1 VARDKVGP
9 LAGFKVIDL
18 THVMA
23 GPVCTLLLADLG
35 ADVIKVERPPEGDD
49 SRHMAP
55 PYIGDESAAYLIVNR
70 HKRGIVLNLKH
81 ESGREALLRLLET
94 ADILVENYRGGTL
107 EKLGLGYEQ
116 LRARF
121 PSLIWCSISGYGRT
135 GPYADRPGF
144 DLMAQAMS
152 GIMSFTGEGPGRPPV
167 KAGAPIAD
175 ITAGILGA
183 LGVVAAVSHQ
193 QRTGEAQRVE
203 TSLFEAAILHT
214 FWQSAICFATGTSP
228 GPLGS
233 AHPLDAPYQAF
244 ETSDGWVAIGA
255 ANQAN
260 WLRFVKT
267 IDRQDLAADPRF
279 ANNVERMRNFDALIA
294 VLTPELRKRS
304 THEWVTALD
313 TAGVPVSPV
322 LRVGDM
328 HKDPQAIARGMIAE
342 VAHSALGRVRTLG
355 NPLKFSKTPGEL
367 GAGAPLL
374 GEHTREVLM
383 EHGYDGTAI
392 DALAATGAIHCAMSA
407 DAQRRI
413 KAEDA
418 VS

>member
-1 VARDKVGP
+1 MRNHVGP
-9 LAGFKVIDL
+9 LAGLKVIDL

-35 ADVIKVERPPEGDD
+35 AEVIKVERPPEGDD

-55 PYIGDESAAYLIVNR
+55 PHIGDESAAYLIVNR
-70 HKRGIVLNLKH
+70 HKRGIILNLKH
-81 ESGREALLRLLET
+81 ESGREALLRLLEN
-94 ADILVENYRGGTL
+94 ADVLVENYRGGTL

-116 LRARF
+116 LSERF

-167 KAGAPIAD
+167 KTGAPVAD

-183 LGVVAAVSHQ
+183 LGVAAAVAHR
-193 QRTGEAQRVE
+193 QRTGEGQRVE
-203 TSLFEAAILHT
+203 TSLFEAAITHT
-214 FWQSAICFATGTSP
+214 FWQSAICFATGRSP

-244 ETSDGWVAIGA
+244 QTSDGWVVIGA

-260 WLRFVKT
+260 WLRFVKA
-267 IDRQDLAADPRF
+267 IDRRDLADDPRF
-279 ANNVERMRNFDALIA
+279 RSNVERMRHFDALIA
-294 VLTPELRKRS
+294 AVTPELRKRS
-304 THEWVTALD
+304 TQEWVAILD
-313 TAGVPVSPV
+313 AAGVPVSPV
-322 LRVGDM
+322 LTVGEM

-342 VAHSALGRVRTLG
+342 VEHSALGRLKTLG
-355 NPLKFSKTPGEL
+355 NPLKFSKTGGEL
-367 GAGAPLL
+367 GAGAPVL
-374 GEHTREVLM
+374 GEHTREILLELGYGAAEIDRLVAAGAVQCSDSGDGQTHQLRDSVL
-383 EHGYDGTAI
+383 
-392 DALAATGAIHCAMSA
+392 
-407 DAQRRI
+407 
-413 KAEDA
+413 
-418 VS
+418 

>member
-1 VARDKVGP
+1 MARNNAGP
-9 LAGFKVIDL
+9 LAGLKVIDL

-35 ADVIKVERPPEGDD
+35 AEVIKIERPPEGDD

-55 PYIGDESAAYLIVNR
+55 PYIGEESAAYLIVNR

-94 ADILVENYRGGTL
+94 ADVLVENYRGGTL

-116 LRARF
+116 LSERF

-167 KAGAPIAD
+167 KTGAPVAD

-183 LGVVAAVSHQ
+183 LGVVAAVAHR
-193 QRTGEAQRVE
+193 QRTGEGQRVE
-203 TSLFEAAILHT
+203 TSLFEAAITHT

-244 ETSDGWVAIGA
+244 QTSDGWAVIGA

-260 WLRFVKT
+260 WLRFVRA
-267 IDRQDLAADPRF
+267 IDRFDLADDPRF
-279 ANNVERMRNFDALIA
+279 RNNVERMRHFDALIA
-294 VLTPELRKRS
+294 AVSPELLKRS
-304 THEWVTALD
+304 TQEWVALLD
-313 TAGVPVSPV
+313 AAGVPVSPV
-322 LRVGDM
+322 LNVGEM

-342 VAHSALGRVRTLG
+342 VEHSVLGRVKTLG
-355 NPLKFSKTPGEL
+355 NPLKFSKSSVEL
-367 GAGAPLL
+367 GRGAPVL
-374 GEHTREVLM
+374 GEHTREVLLD
-383 EHGYDGTAI
+383 HGYDAAQI
-392 DALAATGAIHCAMSA
+392 AALVAAGAIQCAEA
-407 DAQRRI
+407 DDAQ
-413 KAEDA
+413 A
-418 VS
+418 VSR

>member
-1 VARDKVGP
+1 MMAPKSAGP
-9 LAGFKVIDL
+9 LAGLKVIDL

-35 ADVIKVERPPEGDD
+35 AEVIKVERPPEGDD

-55 PYIGDESAAYLIVNR
+55 PYVGEESAAYLIVNR

-81 ESGREALLRLLET
+81 EAGRDALLRLLET

-116 LRARF
+116 LSERF

-167 KAGAPIAD
+167 KTGAPIAD
-175 ITAGILGA
+175 ITAGIFAA
-183 LGVVAAVSHQ
+183 LGVVAAVAHR
-193 QRTGEAQRVE
+193 QRTGEGQRVE
-203 TSLFEAAILHT
+203 TSLFEAAITHT
-214 FWQSAICFATGTSP
+214 FWQSAICFATGNSP

-244 ETSDGWVAIGA
+244 QTSDGWAVIGA

-260 WLRFVKT
+260 WLRFVKA
-267 IDRQDLAADPRF
+267 IDRPDLAEDARF
-279 ANNVERMRNFDALIA
+279 RNNMERMRHFDELIA
-294 VLTPELRKRS
+294 TLSPELRKRP
-304 THEWVTALD
+304 TQEWVTLLD
-313 TAGVPVSPV
+313 AAGVPVSPV
-322 LRVGDM
+322 LTVGEM
-328 HKDPQAIARGMIAE
+328 HQDPQAIARNMIAE
-342 VAHSALGRVRTLG
+342 VEHSVLGRVKTLG
-355 NPLKFSKTPGEL
+355 NPLKFSKTSVEL
-367 GAGAPLL
+367 GGGAPVL
-374 GEHTREVLM
+374 GQHTREVLL
-383 EHGYDGTAI
+383 EHGYNAAQINALVAAAAI
-392 DALAATGAIHCAMSA
+392 QCADPDDIQA
-407 DAQRRI
+407 
-413 KAEDA
+413 
-418 VS
+418 

>member
-1 VARDKVGP
+1 MKHPSAGP
-9 LAGFKVIDL
+9 LAGLKVIDL

-35 ADVIKVERPPEGDD
+35 AKVIKIERPPEGDD

-55 PYIGDESAAYLIVNR
+55 PYVGEESAAYLIVNR
-70 HKRGIVLNLKH
+70 NKRGIVLNLKH
-81 ESGREALLRLLET
+81 DSGREALLRLLET
-94 ADILVENYRGGTL
+94 ADVLVENYRGGTL
-107 EKLGLGYEQ
+107 EKLGLGYDQ
-116 LRARF
+116 LSQRF

-183 LGVVAAVSHQ
+183 LGVVAAVAHR

-203 TSLFEAAILHT
+203 TSLFEAAITHT

-244 ETSDGWVAIGA
+244 QTSSGWVVIGA

-260 WLRFVKT
+260 WLRFVKA
-267 IDRQDLAADPRF
+267 IGRPDLAEDWRF
-279 ANNVERMRNFDALIA
+279 RNNVERMRHFDELIA
-294 VLTPELRKRS
+294 AVAPELLKRS
-304 THEWVTALD
+304 TEEWVTLLD
-313 TAGVPVSPV
+313 RSGVPASPV
-322 LRVGDM
+322 LSVGDM
-328 HKDPQAIARGMIAE
+328 HRDPQAIARGMIAE
-342 VAHSALGRVRTLG
+342 VEHSTLGHVKTLG
-355 NPLKFSKTPGEL
+355 NPLKFSKTTVEL
-367 GAGAPLL
+367 GRGAPVL
-374 GEHTREVLM
+374 GEHTREVLL
-383 EHGYDGTAI
+383 EHGYDVAQI
-392 DALAATGAIHCAMSA
+392 EALVAAGAVRCFEGTGAQALS
-407 DAQRRI
+407 Q
-413 KAEDA
+413 ED
-418 VS
+418 VVP

>member
-1 VARDKVGP
+1 MAQNHIGP
-9 LAGFKVIDL
+9 LAGLKVIDL

-35 ADVIKVERPPEGDD
+35 AEVIKVERPPEGDD

-55 PYIGDESAAYLIVNR
+55 PYVGDESAAYLIVNR

-81 ESGREALLRLLET
+81 ESGRKALLRLLDN
-94 ADILVENYRGGTL
+94 ADVLVENYRGGTL

-116 LRARF
+116 LCERF

-135 GPYADRPGF
+135 GPYAGRPGF

-167 KAGAPIAD
+167 KTGAPVAD

-183 LGVVAAVSHQ
+183 LGVVAAVSHR
-193 QRTGEAQRVE
+193 QRTGEGQRVE
-203 TSLFEAAILHT
+203 TSLFEAAITQT
-214 FWQSAICFATGTSP
+214 FWQSAICFATGASP

-244 ETSDGWVAIGA
+244 ETSDGWVVIGA

-260 WLRFVKT
+260 WLRFVNVIGRT
-267 IDRQDLAADPRF
+267 DFAEDPRF
-279 ANNVERMRNFDALIA
+279 RNNVERMRHFDQLIA
-294 VLTPELRKRS
+294 AVTPELRKRS
-304 THEWVTALD
+304 TSEWVATLD
-313 TAGVPVSPV
+313 AAGIPVSPV
-322 LRVGDM
+322 LTVGEM

-342 VAHSALGRVRTLG
+342 VEHSALGRVKTLG
-355 NPLKFSKTPGEL
+355 NPLKFSKTSAEL
-367 GAGAPLL
+367 GAGAPVL
-374 GEHTREVLM
+374 GEHTREVLL
-383 EHGYDGTAI
+383 EHGYSAAEI
-392 DALAATGAIHCAMSA
+392 DALVAAGAIQCSGAG
-407 DAQRRI
+407 DAQTHQLRNT
-413 KAEDA
+413 